1 MKKIAILLP
10 YKENFTPQY
19 AGAVSL
25 LVKDI
30 NLKSKYK
37 KNVTVYGSTDYQ
49 LKYSVKYKNMKS
61 KKYFF
66 ESGNIKYAE
75 NFLKF
80 IKRDKTDLIEIHNR
94 PATFNYLVKKVP
106 NKKILIYFHNDPLAL
121 RGSISTKQRESIL
134 NKASAVIFISEWTK
148 KRFFKNLNHK
158 YDDNK
163 ISVIYSSVN
172 KKKFNPK
179 KSKNILFV
187 GKLNPS
193 KGFDLFSKVITKIL
207 DEHPKWKAFVIGDE
221 PRAKIFVS
229 HKNLFKLGFLNH
241 NEVLKHYDN
250 ASIAVGCSK
259 WDEPMGRV
267 GLESSSR
274 GCATIVSNKG
284 GLPETITNGIILNEV
299 DESELY
305 SSLKKL
311 VSDDAYRKKLC
322 YLSHKNFKNDLN
334 QSVRQYDKVRDSI
347 LLTPKN
353 IPMCNIKKNKP
364 LRIMHVTNFAERH
377 DGRLYFV
384 SIGQKISN
392 GFIRSGHSVL
402 NYSDRDIMRSGRGFF
417 DLFGRQN
424 LNKKIVST
432 VKNYN
437 PDLLLLGHADLINA
451 STLNKLKIFNKSLK
465 IAQWFEDPLILS
477 GPDYNENSQKV
488 LDKLDYIDTTFI
500 TTSPDA
506 LNFDKRFSKFF
517 YFPIPVDNSVER
529 LKVFEHKE
537 TIYDVFF
544 AMSHGVNR
552 GVLKF
557 GKRDEREGFINK
569 LVKQNPTIKF
579 DIYGLNGRQPIWA
592 ENFFNIISKSKMAL
606 NLSRGIPKKYYSSN
620 RLASLLGNG
629 LLTFIDEKTK
639 FNNFFNDNELVFYKS
654 IEDLSEKMQKLS
666 SDDILRKKIAQR
678 GWSKYH
684 KFFNSKIVADYM
696 IKKIF
701 NTNEK
706 NKTLWE
712 VN

>member
-10 YKENFTPQY
+10 YKENFTPEY

-30 NLKSKYK
+30 NLKSKYR
-37 KNVTVYGSTDYQ
+37 NNITVYGSTDF
-49 LKYSVKYKNMKS
+49 KEKFDIKYKNMTS

-66 ESGNIKYAE
+66 ESGNTKYAQ
-75 NFLKF
+75 NFLKL
-80 IKRDKTDLIEIHNR
+80 IERVGVDLIEIHNR
-94 PATFNYLVKKVP
+94 PATFNYLIEKVP
-106 NKKILIYFHNDPLAL
+106 NKKVLIYFHNDPLSL
-121 RGSISTKQRESIL
+121 RGSIKKSQRESIL

-148 KRFFKNLNHK
+148 KRFFQDLN
-158 YDDNK
+158 YRSDDPK

-172 KKKFNPK
+172 KKKFNNK
-179 KSKNILFV
+179 KDKIILFV

-193 KGFDLFSKVITKIL
+193 KGFDLFCNVITKVL
-207 DEHPKWKAFVIGDE
+207 DEFPKWKSYVIGDE
-221 PRAKIFVS
+221 PRAKIDVS
-229 HKNLFKLGFLNH
+229 HPNLFKLGFLDH
-241 NEVLKHYDN
+241 NKVLKHYEK

-274 GCATIVSNKG
+274 GCATIVTNKG
-284 GLPETITNGIILNEV
+284 GLPETVTNGIILNDANE
-299 DESELY
+299 DQLY
-305 SSLKKL
+305 QSLKKL
-311 VSDDAYRKKLC
+311 IINDEYRKKLC

-334 QSVRQYDKVRDSI
+334 QSVSQYDKVRDRIFSSNS
-347 LLTPKN
+347 K
-353 IPMCNIKKNKP
+353 IPICNINMNGP

-417 DLFGRQN
+417 DLFGRRS
-424 LNKKIVST
+424 LNKKIIEA

-437 PDLLLLGHADLINA
+437 PNLLLIGHADLIYVN
-451 STLNKLKIFNKSLK
+451 TLRKLKQFNKNLK
-465 IAQWFEDPLILS
+465 IAQWFEDPLISS
-477 GPDYNENSQKV
+477 GPDYAENSQKV
-488 LDKLDYIDTTFI
+488 IDKLEYIDSTFV
-500 TTSPDA
+500 TTSPDV
-506 LNFDKRFSKFF
+506 LEFNKKLSKFY

-529 LKVFEHKE
+529 LKVFENNK

-552 GVLKF
+552 GVLKW
-557 GKRDEREGFINK
+557 GKQDEREGFINK
-569 LVKQNPTIKF
+569 LVSLNPTIKF

-620 RLASLLGNG
+620 RIASLVGNG
-629 LLTFIDEKTK
+629 LLTFIDERTK
-639 FNNFFNDNELVFYKS
+639 FNNFFKNDELVFYKN
-654 IEDLSEKMQKLS
+654 IDDLSEKMQKLS
-666 SDDILRKKIAQR
+666 TDDCTRKKIAKK
-678 GWSKYH
+678 GWEKYH
-684 KFFNSKIVADYM
+684 KYFNSKVVSDYM
-696 IKKIF
+696 VNRIF
-701 NTNEK
+701 ETSSK
-706 NKTLWE
+706 NKTIWE
-712 VN
+712 N

>member
-10 YKENFTPQY
+10 YKENFTPGY

-30 NLKSKYK
+30 SLKSKYK
-37 KNVTVYGSTDYQ
+37 NSTTVYGSTEFKE
-49 LKYSVKYKNMKS
+49 KYDVKYKNMRS

-66 ESGNIKYAE
+66 ERGNIKYAE
-75 NFLKF
+75 NFLKL
-80 IKRDKTDLIEIHNR
+80 IESAKTDLIEIHNR
-94 PATFNYLVKKVP
+94 PATFNYLIEKVP
-106 NKKILIYFHNDPLAL
+106 NKKILIYFHNDPLSL
-121 RGSISTKQRESIL
+121 RGSIRKNQRENIL
-134 NKASAVIFISEWTK
+134 NKASAIIFISEWTK
-148 KRFFKNLNHK
+148 KRFFQDLNHK
-158 YDDNK
+158 EDDSK

-172 KKKFNPK
+172 KKKFN
-179 KSKNILFV
+179 SNKNKTILFV

-193 KGFDLFSKVITKIL
+193 KGFDLFCNVITRIL
-207 DEHPKWKAFVIGDE
+207 DEFPKWKAYVIGDE
-221 PRAKIFVS
+221 PRAKIDVS
-229 HKNLFKLGFLNH
+229 HPNLIKLGFLNH
-241 NEVLKHYDN
+241 SEVLKHYDK
-250 ASIAVGCSK
+250 ASIAVGCSR

-284 GLPETITNGIILNEV
+284 GLPETITNGVILNDV
-299 DESELY
+299 DEDQLY
-305 SSLKKL
+305 LSLRKL
-311 VSDDAYRKKLC
+311 VSDDSYRKRLC
-322 YLSHKNFKNDLN
+322 LLSYKNFKNDLN
-334 QSVRQYDKVRDSI
+334 QSVSQYDEVRDKIFSSNSK
-347 LLTPKN
+347 LPL
-353 IPMCNIKKNKP
+353 CNLKKNGP

-402 NYSDRDIMRSGRGFF
+402 NYSDRDIMRSGRGIF
-417 DLFGRQN
+417 DLFGRQS
-424 LNKKIVST
+424 LNKKIITT

-437 PDLLLLGHADLINA
+437 PDLLLLGHADLIYV
-451 STLNKLKIFNKSLK
+451 STLNKLKNFNKDLK
-465 IAQWFEDPLILS
+465 IAQWFEDPLIIT

-488 LDKLDYIDTTFI
+488 LDKLDFIDTTFV
-500 TTSPDA
+500 TTSPDV
-506 LNFDKRFSKFF
+506 LNFDKRFSKFY

-529 LKVFEHKE
+529 LKVFEHTKA
-537 TIYDVFF
+537 IYDVFF

-569 LVKQNPTIKF
+569 LVELNPTIKF

-620 RLASLLGNG
+620 RIASLLGNG

-639 FNNFFNDNELVFYKS
+639 FNNFFNKDELVFYKN
-654 IEDLSEKMQKLS
+654 INDLSEKMQKLS
-666 SDDILRKKIAQR
+666 ADDYMRKKIAKK
-678 GWSKYH
+678 GWIKYH
-684 KFFNSKIVADYM
+684 KYFNSKIVADYM
-696 IKKIF
+696 INKIF
-701 NTNEK
+701 YLNEK
-706 NKTLWE
+706 NKTLWD
-712 VN
+712 N